1 MRSLFSSGPAVPLP
15 VRAEVRG
22 KALAVAEAGDGTWLV
37 GTRDAF
43 HAVRPDGTP
52 VVVLPWE
59 QVLRADWDE
68 ETETLQVER
77 VEDYGQPVSAYS
89 FVLAEPGTLLALVRE
104 RVTASVLLQR
114 RIDLERRRGF
124 SVIGRRA
131 PGGGGEVTW
140 AYEFDR
146 GVDPQDPGVM
156 AAAEAAL
163 RDARES
169 LGL

>member
-1 MRSLFSSGPAVPLP
+1 MRGLFSAGPALP
-15 VRAEVRG
+15 AAVRKVVHG
-22 KALAVAEAGDGTWLV
+22 KPLAVAEAQDGPWLV

-43 HAVRPDGTP
+43 HAVAADGA
-52 VVVLPWE
+52 VAAVLRWE
-59 QVLRADWDE
+59 QVLRADWDD

-77 VEDYGQPVSAYS
+77 VEEYGQPVTAYS
-89 FVLAEPGTLLALVRE
+89 FVLTEPGLLLALVRE

-114 RIDLERRRGF
+114 RVDLGRRRGF

-131 PGGGGEVTW
+131 PGGRGEVTW
-140 AYEFDR
+140 SYEFDR
-146 GVDPQDPGVM
+146 GVDPEDPAVM